1 MPTPLTDAI
10 EALTR
15 YANETTGASDTTL
28 SEAVN
33 TLVEGYGQGGDPYEL
48 ARQIANGTITEYI
61 DPSFTGTIRSGAFQN
76 CYDLQAFQAHGA
88 TGLRSGAFRSDST
101 IRYKLDLAFPNVTS
115 IGGYQC
121 QNWNMMQSLDL
132 TKCTSIARSF
142 EGCSNFTILILRKS
156 DAIVTLTHQGAFYN
170 TPFITA
176 TGGTIYIPKALYDHL
191 GDGTSLDYQNATNWS
206 TVHGWG
212 HTTWAQ
218 IEGSYYETHYA
229 DGTPIE

>member
-1 MPTPLTDAI
+1 MQKLYSETSISNIADAI
-10 EALTR
+10 RAKGG
-15 YANETTGASDTTL
+15 TGTFTVGEMAQAIEDLPS
-28 SEAVN
+28 
-33 TLVEGYGQGGDPYEL
+33 GGDDTL
-48 ARQIANGTITEYI
+48 ARSIVDGTITEYI

-76 CYDLQAFQAHGA
+76 CYNLQAFQAHGA
-88 TGLRSGAFRSDST
+88 TGLRGGAFRSDST

-142 EGCSNFTILILRKS
+142 EGCSNFTVLILRKS
-156 DAIVTLTHQGAFYN
+156 DAIVTLANQAAFYN
-170 TPFITA
+170 TPFGNA
-176 TGGTIYIPKALYDHL
+176 GGTIYIPKALYDHL
-191 GDGTSLDYQNATNWS
+191 GDGTSLDYQSATNWS

-218 IEGSYYETHYA
+218 IEGSIYETQYA
-229 DGTPIE
+229 DGTPIGG